1 MKRNDWMTGAVL
13 ATGLFF
19 LPVVGH
25 AETGF
30 QTTPAGTV
38 YTTAEG
44 TTLTGWQTIDGK
56 TYYFDASGVMVT
68 GWQEID
74 DATYYFGTDGIL
86 VTGWLEVDSLR
97 YFFNDDGKMATGFQS
112 IDGRTY
118 LFASTG
124 IMKKGWQTIDGK
136 RYFFHSTGV
145 MLTGFWTVSGNRHYF
160 APNGALLTGWQT
172 INGVRHYL
180 FSDGMIRT
188 GMYTI
193 GGQKYLFLSNG
204 KMATGWQQVG
214 TRHYYFG
221 TDGVRRHGLQKVG
234 TLVYGFHETYGY
246 RLQGVQK
253 VAARTYYFGTD
264 GKRRYG
270 LQTIQGKVY
279 GFHPVYGYRLQGK
292 HKIGSYYYHFH
303 STGVRETGWKYT
315 TQYEYYAPTLT
326 KKTDWQAINGK
337 WHYFDASG
345 VMYKNKK
352 IGNASFDAKGVYSNP
367 LSVYKMSVPLYRQFP
382 MGYPS
387 GCEFFSLKMALE
399 KKGRVVSAE
408 TLYREMPKS
417 MWNARYENRLYRWV
431 DPNVM
436 FTGDPKG
443 TLSKYRNYGIYPKGM
458 INFSSKYRPVK
469 DISGQGLASI
479 ERELSMG
486 NPVIVW
492 ASVDFKQPYGYFNW
506 YTASNKKF
514 TGFVNYHVMLA
525 TGYDK
530 NNLYIND
537 PYRGRLTIPKSQ
549 VSSVMGATGWK
560 ALAVR

>member
-1 MKRNDWMTGAVL
+1 MKWSHVMAGLAVSMSIIL
-13 ATGLFF
+13 STD
-19 LPVVGH
+19 H
-25 AETGF
+25 AHAAAGF
-30 QTTPAGTV
+30 QTTATGTV
-38 YTTAEG
+38 YTTEDG
-44 TTLTGWQTIDGK
+44 TVLTGWQVIDGK
-56 TYYFDASGVMVT
+56 TYYFATDGTMAI
-68 GWQEID
+68 GWQAID
-74 DATYYFGTDGIL
+74 GATYYFETDGVL
-86 VTGWLEVDSLR
+86 VTGFYPIDGVT
-97 YFFNDDGKMATGFQS
+97 YFFAADGKRQTGWQQLSGGTYYFKSNGTMATGFV
-112 IDGRTY
+112 TV
-118 LFASTG
+118 
-124 IMKKGWQTIDGK
+124 DGK
-136 RYFFHSTGV
+136 RYLFSAQGKQLF
-145 MLTGFWTVSGNRHYF
+145 
-160 APNGALLTGWQT
+160 GWQT
-172 INGVRHYL
+172 VNGAKHYV
-180 FSDGMIRT
+180 FDNGTIRT

-193 GGQKYLFLSNG
+193 NGKKYLLLKDG
-204 KMATGWQQVG
+204 RVATGWQQVG

-221 TDGVRRHGLQKVG
+221 TDGSRRHGLQKIG
-234 TLVYGFHETYGY
+234 TTVYGFHETYGY
-246 RLQGVQK
+246 RLAGVQK
-253 VAARTYYFGTD
+253 VAARYYYFGSD

-270 LQTIQGKVY
+270 LQTIDGKVY

-292 HKIGSYYYHFH
+292 HKVGSHYYHFH

-326 KKTDWQAINGK
+326 KKTDWQVINSK
-337 WHYFDASG
+337 WYFFDSSG
-345 VMYKNKK
+345 VMYKNKR
-352 IGNASFDAKGVYSNP
+352 IGNAAFDARGVYSNP
-367 LSVYKMSVPLYRQFP
+367 LSSYKMSVPLYRQFQ

-443 TLSKYRNYGIYPKGM
+443 KLSKYRNYGIYPKGM

-469 DISGQGLASI
+469 DLSGQGLASI
-479 ERELSMG
+479 ERELSLG
-486 NPVIVW
+486 NPIIVW

-537 PYRGRLTIPKSQ
+537 PYRGRLVIPKSQ

>member
-1 MKRNDWMTGAVL
+1 MKWSHVVAGLAVSMSIILSNDHV
-13 ATGLFF
+13 
-19 LPVVGH
+19 H
-25 AETGF
+25 AAAGF
-30 QTTPAGTV
+30 QTTATGTV
-38 YTTAEG
+38 YMTEDG
-44 TTLTGWQTIDGK
+44 TVLTGWQVIDNK
-56 TYYFDASGVMVT
+56 TYYFAADGTMAV
-68 GWQEID
+68 GWQAID
-74 DATYYFGTDGIL
+74 GATYYFETDGVL
-86 VTGWLEVDSLR
+86 VTGR
-97 YFFNDDGKMATGFQS
+97 YSIDGATYLFAADGKQLKGWQQLTDGLYYFKSNGVMATGFL
-112 IDGRTY
+112 TV
-118 LFASTG
+118 
-124 IMKKGWQTIDGK
+124 DGK
-136 RYFFHSTGV
+136 RYLFSLEGKR
-145 MLTGFWTVSGNRHYF
+145 LS
-160 APNGALLTGWQT
+160 GWQT
-172 INGVRHYL
+172 VNGVKHYI
-180 FSDGMIRT
+180 FENGTIRS

-193 GGQKYLFLSNG
+193 NGKKYLLLKDG
-204 KMATGWQQVG
+204 QVATGWQQIG

-221 TDGVRRHGLQKVG
+221 TSGVRQHGLKKIG
-234 TLVYGFHETYGY
+234 TTVYGFHETYGY
-246 RLQGVQK
+246 RLAGVQK
-253 VAARTYYFGTD
+253 VASRYYYFGTD

-270 LQTIQGKVY
+270 LQTIDGKVY

-292 HKIGSYYYHFH
+292 HKVGTRYYYFH

-315 TQYEYYAPTLT
+315 TQYEYFAPTLT
-326 KKTDWQAINGK
+326 KKTDWQVINSK
-337 WHYFDASG
+337 WYFFNSSG
-345 VMYKNKK
+345 VMYKNKR
-352 IGNASFDAKGVYSNP
+352 IGNAAFDARGAYSNP
-367 LSVYKMSVPLYRQFP
+367 LSTYKMSVPLYRQFA

-443 TLSKYRNYGIYPKGM
+443 KLSKYRNYGIYPKGM

-469 DISGQGLASI
+469 DLSGQGLASI
-479 ERELSMG
+479 ERELSLG

-492 ASVDFKQPYGYFNW
+492 ASVDFKQPYGHFNW

-537 PYRGRLTIPKSQ
+537 PYRGRLVIPKSQ

>member
-1 MKRNDWMTGAVL
+1 MKWSHVMAGLAVSMSIIL
-13 ATGLFF
+13 STDH
-19 LPVVGH
+19 VH
-25 AETGF
+25 AAAGF
-30 QTTPAGTV
+30 QTTATGTV
-38 YTTAEG
+38 YTTEDG
-44 TTLTGWQTIDGK
+44 TVLTGWQVIDGK
-56 TYYFDASGVMVT
+56 TYYFATDGTMAI
-68 GWQEID
+68 GWQVID
-74 DATYYFGTDGIL
+74 GATYYFETDGVL
-86 VTGWLEVDSLR
+86 VTGLYAIDGVTYL
-97 YFFNDDGKMATGFQS
+97 FAADGKRQTGWQQLSGGTYYFKSNGAMATGFV
-112 IDGRTY
+112 
-118 LFASTG
+118 
-124 IMKKGWQTIDGK
+124 TIDGK
-136 RYFFHSTGV
+136 RYLFSAQGKQLF
-145 MLTGFWTVSGNRHYF
+145 
-160 APNGALLTGWQT
+160 GWQT
-172 INGVRHYL
+172 VNGLKHYV
-180 FSDGMIRT
+180 FDNGTIRS

-193 GGQKYLFLSNG
+193 NGKKYLLLKDG
-204 KMATGWQQVG
+204 RVATGWQQVG

-221 TDGVRRHGLQKVG
+221 TTGVRQHGLKKIG
-234 TLVYGFHETYGY
+234 TTVYGFHETYGY
-246 RLQGVQK
+246 RLAGVQK
-253 VAARTYYFGTD
+253 SPPAITISGRTENV
-264 GKRRYG
+264 RYG
-270 LQTIQGKVY
+270 LQTIEGKVY

-292 HKIGSYYYHFH
+292 YKVGSHYYYFH

-326 KKTDWQAINGK
+326 KKTDWQVINSK
-337 WHYFDASG
+337 WYFFDSSG
-345 VMYKNKK
+345 VMYKNKR
-352 IGNASFDAKGVYSNP
+352 IGNAAFDARGVYSNP
-367 LSVYKMSVPLYRQFP
+367 LSSYKMSVPLYRQFQ

-443 TLSKYRNYGIYPKGM
+443 KLSKYRNYGIYPKGM

-469 DISGQGLASI
+469 DLSGQGLASI
-479 ERELSMG
+479 ERELSLG

-492 ASVDFKQPYGYFNW
+492 ASVDFKQPYGHFNW
-506 YTASNKKF
+506 YTASNQKF

-537 PYRGRLTIPKSQ
+537 PYRGRLVIPKSQ

>member
-1 MKRNDWMTGAVL
+1 MKWTYWFTGTTLAVS
-13 ATGLFF
+13 LFV
-19 LPVVGH
+19 LPSVGH
-25 AETGF
+25 AEAGF
-30 QTTPAGTV
+30 QTTAAGTV
-38 YTTAEG
+38 YTTADG
-44 TTLTGWQTIDGK
+44 TTLTGWQEIDGK
-56 TYYFDASGVMVT
+56 TYYFDAFGVMVT
-68 GWQEID
+68 GWQTID
-74 DATYYFGTDGIL
+74 GSIYYFEADGVR
-86 VTGWLEVDSLR
+86 VTGL
-97 YFFNDDGKMATGFQS
+97 YP
-112 IDGRTY
+112 IDRATY
-118 LFASTG
+118 LFAADGKRLT
-124 IMKKGWQTIDGK
+124 GWQQLDSDVHYFKSDGAMAIGFLTIDGK
-136 RYFFHSTGV
+136 RY
-145 MLTGFWTVSGNRHYF
+145 YF
-160 APNGALLTGWQT
+160 SPDGQRLNGWQT
-172 INGVRHYL
+172 IKGAKHYI
-180 FSDGMIRT
+180 FTDGTIRAGT
-188 GMYTI
+188 YTI
-193 GGQKYLFLSNG
+193 SGKKYLLLKDG

-221 TDGVRRHGLQKVG
+221 SDGARRQGLKKVG
-234 TLVYGFHETYGY
+234 TTMYGFHETYGY

-253 VAARTYYFGTD
+253 VAARYYYFGTD

-270 LQTIQGKVY
+270 LQTIEGKVY

-292 HKIGSYYYHFH
+292 HKIGSHYYHFH

-326 KKTDWQAINGK
+326 KKTDWQAISGK
-337 WHYFDASG
+337 WYYFDASG

-352 IGNASFDAKGVYSNP
+352 VGNASFDARGAYSNP
-367 LSVYKMSVPLYRQFP
+367 LSVYKMNVPLYRQFP

-469 DISGQGLASI
+469 DVSGQGLASI
-479 ERELSMG
+479 ERELSLG

-506 YTASNKKF
+506 YTASNQKF
-514 TGFVNYHVMLA
+514 TGFTNYHVMLA

-537 PYRGRLTIPKSQ
+537 PYRGRLTIPKTQ

-560 ALAVR
+560 ALAIR

>member
-1 MKRNDWMTGAVL
+1 MKWSHVVAGLAVSMSIIMS
-13 ATGLFF
+13 AD
-19 LPVVGH
+19 H
-25 AETGF
+25 AYAAAGF
-30 QTTPAGTV
+30 QTTATGTV
-38 YTTAEG
+38 YTTEDG
-44 TTLTGWQTIDGK
+44 TVLTGWQVIDSK
-56 TYYFDASGVMVT
+56 TYYFAADGTMAV
-68 GWQEID
+68 GWQAID
-74 DATYYFGTDGIL
+74 GATYYFETDGVL
-86 VTGWLEVDSLR
+86 VTGR
-97 YFFNDDGKMATGFQS
+97 YS
-112 IDGRTY
+112 IDGATY
-118 LFASTG
+118 LFAADG
-124 IMKKGWQTIDGK
+124 KQLKGWQQLTDGLYYFKSNGVMAIGFLTVDGK
-136 RYFFHSTGV
+136 RYLFSLEGKR
-145 MLTGFWTVSGNRHYF
+145 LS
-160 APNGALLTGWQT
+160 GWQT
-172 INGVRHYL
+172 VNGVKHYI
-180 FSDGMIRT
+180 FENGTIRS

-193 GGQKYLFLSNG
+193 NGKKYLLLKDG
-204 KMATGWQQVG
+204 RVATGWQQVG

-221 TDGVRRHGLQKVG
+221 TSGVRQHGLKKIG
-234 TLVYGFHETYGY
+234 TTVYGFHETYGY
-246 RLQGVQK
+246 RLAGVQK
-253 VAARTYYFGTD
+253 VAARYYYFGTD

-270 LQTIQGKVY
+270 LQTIDGKVY

-292 HKIGSYYYHFH
+292 HKVGSHYYHFH

-326 KKTDWQAINGK
+326 KKTDWQVINSK
-337 WHYFDASG
+337 WYFFDSSG
-345 VMYKNKK
+345 VMYKNKR
-352 IGNASFDAKGVYSNP
+352 IGNAAFDARGVYSNP
-367 LSVYKMSVPLYRQFP
+367 LSSYKMSVPLYRQFQ

-443 TLSKYRNYGIYPKGM
+443 KLSKYRNYGIYPKGM

-469 DISGQGLASI
+469 DLSGQGLASI
-479 ERELSMG
+479 ERELSLG

-537 PYRGRLTIPKSQ
+537 PYRGRLVIPKSQ

>member
-1 MKRNDWMTGAVL
+1 MKWRQWMGGTVL
-13 ATGLFF
+13 AVGFLFF
-19 LPVVGH
+19 PTIGQ
-25 AETGF
+25 AEGQGF
-30 QTTPAGTV
+30 QTTLAGTV
-38 YTTAEG
+38 YTTADG
-44 TTLTGWQTIDGK
+44 TTLSGWQEIDGETYYFDTFGIMVTGWQTIDDSI
-56 TYYFDASGVMVT
+56 YYFEADGPRVTGLYPLDGATYLFAADGKQLT
-68 GWQEID
+68 GWQQLDSRVHYFKADGKMALGFLTI
-74 DATYYFGTDGIL
+74 TGKRYYFSPEGQRLSGWQTINGAKHYIFTDGTIR
-86 VTGWLEVDSLR
+86 TGTYTISGKKYLLLK
-97 YFFNDDGKMATGFQS
+97 DGKMATGWRQ
-112 IDGRTY
+112 I
-118 LFASTG
+118 
-124 IMKKGWQTIDGK
+124 
-136 RYFFHSTGV
+136 
-145 MLTGFWTVSGNRHYF
+145 
-160 APNGALLTGWQT
+160 
-172 INGVRHYL
+172 
-180 FSDGMIRT
+180 
-188 GMYTI
+188 
-193 GGQKYLFLSNG
+193 
-204 KMATGWQQVG
+204 G

-221 TDGVRRHGLQKVG
+221 SDGARRQGLKKVG
-234 TLVYGFHETYGY
+234 TTMYGFHETYGY

-253 VAARTYYFGTD
+253 VAARYYYFGTD

-270 LQTIQGKVY
+270 LQTIEGKVY

-292 HKIGSYYYHFH
+292 HKLGTHYYHFH

-326 KKTDWQAINGK
+326 KKTDWQAISGK
-337 WHYFDASG
+337 WYYFDASG
-345 VMYKNKK
+345 IMYKNKK
-352 IGNASFDAKGVYSNP
+352 IGNASFDARGAYSNP

-399 KKGRVVSAE
+399 KKGRVVGAE

-443 TLSKYRNYGIYPKGM
+443 KLSKYRNYGIYPKGM

-506 YTASNKKF
+506 YTASNQKF

>member
-1 MKRNDWMTGAVL
+1 MKWSHVMAGLAVSMSIIL
-13 ATGLFF
+13 STDH
-19 LPVVGH
+19 VH
-25 AETGF
+25 AAAGF
-30 QTTPAGTV
+30 QTTATGTV
-38 YTTAEG
+38 YTTKDG
-44 TTLTGWQTIDGK
+44 TVLTGWQVIDGK
-56 TYYFDASGVMVT
+56 TYYFATDGTMAV
-68 GWQEID
+68 GWQAID
-74 DATYYFGTDGIL
+74 GATYYFETDGVL
-86 VTGWLEVDSLR
+86 VTGR
-97 YFFNDDGKMATGFQS
+97 YEIDGATYLFADDGKQLKGWQQLTDGLYYFKSNGVMATGFL
-112 IDGRTY
+112 TV
-118 LFASTG
+118 
-124 IMKKGWQTIDGK
+124 DGK
-136 RYFFHSTGV
+136 RYLFSLEGKR
-145 MLTGFWTVSGNRHYF
+145 LN
-160 APNGALLTGWQT
+160 GWQT
-172 INGVRHYL
+172 VNGVKHYV
-180 FSDGMIRT
+180 FDNGTIRT

-193 GGQKYLFLSNG
+193 NGKKYLLLKDG
-204 KMATGWQQVG
+204 RVATGWQQVG

-221 TDGVRRHGLQKVG
+221 TTGVRQHGLKKIG
-234 TLVYGFHETYGY
+234 TTVYGFHETYGY
-246 RLQGVQK
+246 RLAGVQK
-253 VAARTYYFGTD
+253 VAARYYYFGTD

-270 LQTIQGKVY
+270 LQTIEGKVY

-292 HKIGSYYYHFH
+292 HKVGSHYYYFH

-326 KKTDWQAINGK
+326 KKTDWQVINSK
-337 WHYFDASG
+337 WYFFDSSG
-345 VMYKNKK
+345 VMYKNKR
-352 IGNASFDAKGVYSNP
+352 IGNAAFDARGVYSNP
-367 LSVYKMSVPLYRQFP
+367 LSSYKMSVPLYRQFQ

-443 TLSKYRNYGIYPKGM
+443 KLSKYRNYGIYPKGM

-469 DISGQGLASI
+469 DLSGQGLASI
-479 ERELSMG
+479 ERELSLG

-492 ASVDFKQPYGYFNW
+492 ASVDFKQPYGHFNW
-506 YTASNKKF
+506 YTASNQKF

-537 PYRGRLTIPKSQ
+537 PYRGRLVIPKSQ